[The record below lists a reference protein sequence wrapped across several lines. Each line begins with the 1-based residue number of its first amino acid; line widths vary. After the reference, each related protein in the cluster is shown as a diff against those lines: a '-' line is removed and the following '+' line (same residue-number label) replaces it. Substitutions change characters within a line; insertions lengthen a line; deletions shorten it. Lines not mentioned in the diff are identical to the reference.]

1 MHFAHAS
8 QDRMGGDVFDIAE
21 CEPLVVE
28 TTVWQL
34 NDSPVAAF
42 NLRMCRIAED
52 ADTIRTAHQRR
63 ELKR

>member
-1 MHFAHAS
+1 
-8 QDRMGGDVFDIAE
+8 MGGDVFDIAE